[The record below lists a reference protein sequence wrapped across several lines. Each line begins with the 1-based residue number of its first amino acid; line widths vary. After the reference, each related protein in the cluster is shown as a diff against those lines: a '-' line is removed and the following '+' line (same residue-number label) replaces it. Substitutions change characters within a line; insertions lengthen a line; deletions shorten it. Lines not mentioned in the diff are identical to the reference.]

1 MGNYQNQKD
10 KLLVHHDEKR
20 SQSEKLQS
28 KAKNSGSTIQQ
39 PLKKKTKTSTS
50 IGSNAS
56 SKTAKEVKIFMGPQK
71 VAAGIKISKPT
82 FNVQINNNVTNNNT
96 KPQQMINPVQ
106 FV

>member
-1 MGNYQNQKD
+1 M
-10 KLLVHHDEKR
+10 VHHDEKR

-28 KAKNSGSTIQQ
+28 KAKNNSGSTIQQ

-71 VAAGIKISKPT
+71 IAAGIKISKPT